1 MRRKI
6 QLRLHAAGPGNGTTN
21 TLRPFRP
28 RQVLPGFRR
37 GHVSYPKQLSYA
49 GQIICSSWLLQGR
62 FCPNGGTGVRTSDG
76 VHGLPVHQCAAEAA
90 IPEGES
96 LSRNYYGQGD
106 RKTPINARTGN
117 YEYREEVWELSTFA
131 LLFREFV
138 VLVGLKA
145 AGKAKHPFFQ
155 GFAHPGEYVPA
166 SFLQA
171 FLGRFGKCIEDGL
184 RALTQCRGRSQ

>member
-1 MRRKI
+1 MLK
-6 QLRLHAAGPGNGTTN
+6 QAAD
-21 TLRPFRP
+21 
-28 RQVLPGFRR
+28 
-37 GHVSYPKQLSYA
+37 
-49 GQIICSSWLLQGR
+49 GR
-62 FCPNGGTGVRTSDG
+62 FCPERVFVQVIAPTAFPFISVQRR
-76 VHGLPVHQCAAEAA
+76 QRFR
-90 IPEGES
+90 EGES
-96 LSRNYYGQGD
+96 LSRSYYGQGD

-138 VLVGLKA
+138 VLVGLQA

-166 SFLQA
+166 SFLQS
-171 FLGRFGKCIEDGL
+171 FLGRFGKCIEDGM